1 MNPMRTLGTLCVL
14 GLLLSACGSN
24 SWESF
29 VYPDKNNLKQHR
41 SLGSFPS
48 LEACRAAARRY
59 LADLGALERGDY
71 ECGKNCK
78 DSLSLRGIRVC
89 DETLR

>member
-1 MNPMRTLGTLCVL
+1 MHTLGTWCVL
-14 GLLLSACGSN
+14 VLLSCSGCGSN
-24 SWESF
+24 SWEGF
-29 VYPDKNNLKQHR
+29 VYPNKNDLTQHR

-59 LADLGALERGDY
+59 LADLGSRERGDY

-78 DSLSLRGIRVC
+78 DSSSLRGTRVC